1 MHIAIQSHGQFNI
14 HFRIANQSAYSLG
27 TSKWWKRQ
35 NLTENFKWKKEALL
49 MLPPKLLLC
58 HWKIAIWIKLKRSYG
73 ILKNNHNFEGM
84 SFLTV
89 RKNKCIIP

>member
-1 MHIAIQSHGQFNI
+1 MHIPIQSHGQFI
-14 HFRIANQSAYSLG
+14 LELQSQSAYSLG

-35 NLTENFKWKKEALL
+35 NLTENFKWKKEA
-49 MLPPKLLLC
+49 MLPPKLLG
-58 HWKIAIWIKLKRSYG
+58 HWKISIWTKLKRSYG

-89 RKNKCIIP
+89 TKYYTYIFF

>member
-1 MHIAIQSHGQFNI
+1 MHIPKQSHGQFI
-14 HFRIANQSAYSLG
+14 LELRSQSAYSLG

-58 HWKIAIWIKLKRSYG
+58 HWKIAIWTKLKRSYG
-73 ILKNNHNFEGM
+73 ILKNHNFEGT

-89 RKNKCIIP
+89 RY